1 MRLSPKHTVVLSLAI
16 GALALAACGDE
27 EDGGDATASTG
38 SSALSVMSVDGTDV
52 VADADGRTLYT
63 ADVEADGEIICT
75 RGCEAIWDP
84 ALGSDADAQAAADA
98 TGAEITVVERPNGD
112 SQLALDGAPLYAFT
126 EESAGELTGDGFA
139 DEFEGTA
146 FVWSV
151 ATAPGAEAP
160 ASDDGGGA
168 GGGYGGY

>member
-1 MRLSPKHTVVLSLAI
+1 MRISAKHTVVLSLAI
-16 GALALAACGDE
+16 GALALAACGNSGD
-27 EDGGDATASTG
+27 DGEATAASGAAVTVA
-38 SSALSVMSVDGTDV
+38 SIDDTDV
-52 VADADGRTLYT
+52 LADADGRTLYT
-63 ADVEADGEIICT
+63 ADVEADGEILCT

-84 ALGSDADAQAAADA
+84 ALGSDADAQVAADD
-98 TGAEITVVERPNGD
+98 TGAEIGVIERPNGD

-126 EESAGELTGDGFA
+126 EESPGELTGDGFA

-151 ATAPGAEAP
+151 ATAPGAAAP
-160 ASDDGGGA
+160 ASDDGGTG